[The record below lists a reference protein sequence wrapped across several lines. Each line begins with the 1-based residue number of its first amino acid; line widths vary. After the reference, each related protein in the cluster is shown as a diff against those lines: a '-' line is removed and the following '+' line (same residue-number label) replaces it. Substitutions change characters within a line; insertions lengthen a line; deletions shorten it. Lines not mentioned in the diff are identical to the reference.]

1 MSKRPKKDLGVPSS
15 APFKE
20 EILREAEQRRQQ
32 VTAMCSDDAVYY
44 NDQHV
49 YMQCCFQMAVYI
61 YSSSQKWFKMK
72 IILVPY
78 VHMWAKIISV

>member
-1 MSKRPKKDLGVPSS
+1 MPSS

-44 NDQHV
+44 NEQHV
-49 YMQCCFQMAVYI
+49 YM
-61 YSSSQKWFKMK
+61 
-72 IILVPY
+72 
-78 VHMWAKIISV
+78 SVVLRWLY